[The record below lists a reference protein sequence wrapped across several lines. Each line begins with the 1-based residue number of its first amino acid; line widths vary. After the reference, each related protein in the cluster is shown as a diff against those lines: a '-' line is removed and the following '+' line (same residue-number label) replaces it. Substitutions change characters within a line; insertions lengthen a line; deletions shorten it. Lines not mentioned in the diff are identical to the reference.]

1 MLKPRRKI
9 IKKEL
14 KKDPYID
21 FLSRAKNNVDENKK
35 LYMRLGLGTV
45 VIIVAM
51 LFFRNNLQNSKDAG
65 AESLGKALVTLASG
79 DLDNATLQFE
89 FIADEYDNNEA
100 GTLAK
105 YYLARAHFNDK
116 DYLAAYSY
124 LNQIADENFKL
135 AQFPVSIYKMLGFIA
150 LEDGDQAAAM
160 DYYEQALEKSKIVQQ
175 EQSITLDLADVLLKM
190 GDFGRSL
197 ELVQKV
203 LDEADPRTPVNNRAE
218 ELIGRIEF
226 AQLNGY

>member
-21 FLSRAKNNVDENKK
+21 FLSRTKNNVDENKK
-35 LYMRLGLGTV
+35 LYTRLVLGTV
-45 VIIVAM
+45 VIIVAL

-150 LEDGDQAAAM
+150 LEDGDQSAAM
-160 DYYEQALEKSKIVQQ
+160 DYYELALEKSKIVQQ

-197 ELVQKV
+197 ELVRKV
-203 LDEADPRTPVNNRAE
+203 LDEAEPGTLVNNRAE

>member
-21 FLSRAKNNVDENKK
+21 FLSRVKNNVDENKK
-35 LYMRLGLGTV
+35 LYMRLVMGTV
-45 VIIVAM
+45 VIIVAL

>member
-35 LYMRLGLGTV
+35 LYMRLVLGTV
-45 VIIVAM
+45 GIIVAL

>member
-1 MLKPRRKI
+1 
-9 IKKEL
+9 
-14 KKDPYID
+14 
-21 FLSRAKNNVDENKK
+21 
-35 LYMRLGLGTV
+35 
-45 VIIVAM
+45 
-51 LFFRNNLQNSKDAG
+51 
-65 AESLGKALVTLASG
+65 
-79 DLDNATLQFE
+79 
-89 FIADEYDNNEA
+89 
-100 GTLAK
+100 
-105 YYLARAHFNDK
+105 
-116 DYLAAYSY
+116 
-124 LNQIADENFKL
+124 
-135 AQFPVSIYKMLGFIA
+135 MLGFIA

-203 LDEADPRTPVNNRAE
+203 LDEADPRTPLNSRAE

>member
-21 FLSRAKNNVDENKK
+21 FLSRTKNNVDENKI
-35 LYMRLGLGTV
+35 LYTRLMLGTV
-45 VIIVAM
+45 VIIVAL

-190 GDFGRSL
+190 GDFDRSL

>member
-35 LYMRLGLGTV
+35 LYMRLVLGTV
-45 VIIVAM
+45 VIIVAL
-51 LFFRNNLQNSKDAG
+51 LFFRNNLRNSKDAG

>member
-21 FLSRAKNNVDENKK
+21 FLSRAKNNIDENKK
-35 LYMRLGLGTV
+35 FYMRLGLGAV
-45 VIIVAM
+45 VIIVAL

>member
-35 LYMRLGLGTV
+35 LYMRLVLGTV
-45 VIIVAM
+45 VIIVAL
-51 LFFRNNLQNSKDAG
+51 LFFRNNLRNSKDAG

-124 LNQIADENFKL
+124 LNQIANKNFKL
-135 AQFPVSIYKMLGFIA
+135 AQFPVSIYRMLGFIA
-150 LEDGDQAAAM
+150 LEDGNQAAAM

-175 EQSITLDLADVLLKM
+175 EQSITLDMADVLLKM
-190 GDFGRSL
+190 GDFVRSL

-218 ELIGRIEF
+218 ELIGRIEY
-226 AQLNGY
+226 AQLKGY

>member
-14 KKDPYID
+14 KKDPYLD
-21 FLSRAKNNVDENKK
+21 FLSRAKDNVDENKK
-35 LYMRLGLGTV
+35 LYMRLVLGTV
-45 VIIVAM
+45 VIIVAL
-51 LFFRNNLQNSKDAG
+51 LFFRNNLQNSKNAG
-65 AESLGKALVTLASG
+65 AESLGKALVALASG
-79 DLDNATLQFE
+79 DLDNAILQFE

-135 AQFPVSIYKMLGFIA
+135 TQFPVSIYKMLGFIS
-150 LEDGDQAAAM
+150 LEDGDQAAAV

-175 EQSITLDLADVLLKM
+175 EQSITLELADVMLKM

>member
-35 LYMRLGLGTV
+35 LYMRLVLGTV
-45 VIIVAM
+45 VIIVAL

-150 LEDGDQAAAM
+150 LEDGNQGGALVF
-160 DYYEQALEKSKIVQQ
+160 YSQALEKSKIVQQ

-203 LDEADPRTPVNNRAE
+203 LDETDPRTPVNNRAE

>member
-35 LYMRLGLGTV
+35 LYMRLVLGTV
-45 VIIVAM
+45 VIIVAL

-226 AQLNGY
+226 AQLKGY

>member
-35 LYMRLGLGTV
+35 LYMRLVLGTV
-45 VIIVAM
+45 LIIVAL

>member
-21 FLSRAKNNVDENKK
+21 FLSRTKNNVDENKK
-35 LYMRLGLGTV
+35 LYTRLVLGTV
-45 VIIVAM
+45 VIIVVL
-51 LFFRNNLQNSKDAG
+51 LFFRNNSQNSKYAG

-124 LNQIADENFKL
+124 LNQIANENFKL